1 MEEKPPPGSAKRLCA
16 HIVKVVLYMLRK
28 GLSKQKLM
36 VDLHDVMK
44 KGKHAG
50 KAIGNLMSEHY
61 SDLSCRTGGVSV
73 VPYAPGEYEY
83 SCSNTPAYTFPFKT
97 NKRKPHY
104 SHHHRRHRHH
114 QNNYL
119 SCMHPPPSN
128 DEYVAAA
135 FQKALE
141 MLNSGFSGRESWSST
156 TYGPSPMA
164 SPCLLRVTDSP
175 FPLRNEDDDDH
186 RVDKEAEE
194 FIARFHEQLRSQRRT
209 AMLEARYQDMLMRGS
224 G

>member
-1 MEEKPPPGSAKRLCA
+1 MEEKSPHASAKRLCA
-16 HIVKVVLYMLRK
+16 HIAKVVLYLLRK
-28 GLSKQKLM
+28 SFSKQKFM
-36 VDLHDVMK
+36 VDLHDMMK

-50 KAIGNLMSEHY
+50 KAIGNLMSNHY
-61 SDLSCRTGGVSV
+61 SDLSCRSGGVSV

-83 SCSNTPAYTFPFKT
+83 SCSNTPAYTFPFRS

-104 SHHHRRHRHH
+104 GYHHGRRRRHH
-114 QNNYL
+114 QNDYL
-119 SCMHPPPSN
+119 SCTYPQSSN
-128 DEYVAAA
+128 DEHVAAD

-141 MLNSGFSGRESWSST
+141 QLTSGRESWSST
-156 TYGPSPMA
+156 AYALSPMA
-164 SPCLLRVTDSP
+164 SPYPLRVTDSP
-175 FPLRNEDDDDH
+175 FPLKNEDDDDH

-209 AMLEARYQDMLMRGS
+209 AMLEARYHDVLMYGS